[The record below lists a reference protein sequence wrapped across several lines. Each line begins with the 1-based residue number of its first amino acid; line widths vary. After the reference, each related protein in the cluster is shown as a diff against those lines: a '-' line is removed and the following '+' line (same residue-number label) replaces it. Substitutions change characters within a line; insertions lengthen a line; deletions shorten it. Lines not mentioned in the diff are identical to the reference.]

1 MEDELAKTVGVK
13 STEVGYI
20 GGKSSNPTYEQVCSG
35 MTGHTEAVKVTFDQS
50 KSSYKSLIKRFLEIH
65 NPYADISVVHG
76 GQYKSALF
84 YLNSEQHKE
93 AKEALDDFE
102 KTTRR
107 KVATRIEPAT
117 TFWRAEEYHQHYYK
131 KHGLGSC
138 RLF

>member
-1 MEDELAKTVGVK
+1 MKFVYRKCHKALGALIGLASSKSLCCCCSAATSANDVAIFADELAKTVGVK

-20 GGKSSNPTYEQVCSG
+20 GGKSSNPTYEQVCS
-35 MTGHTEAVKVTFDQS
+35 AVKVTFDQS

-93 AKEALDDFE
+93 AKE
-102 KTTRR
+102 
-107 KVATRIEPAT
+107 P
-117 TFWRAEEYHQHYYK
+117 
-131 KHGLGSC
+131 
-138 RLF
+138 